1 MREKVETCVLYCRV
15 STEKNTQEASLAR
28 QEEELKRLADDLGLK
43 VVQIFKEKHSGFDME
58 REGLL
63 DLLDCVR
70 DEKVDAVLIQDETRL
85 GRGNARVA
93 ILHLLAK
100 TNTAVITNH
109 DNGSLK
115 LNEMDT
121 MLLEILA
128 VVEEY
133 QRKLHNAKIR
143 RGMKRAV
150 REGYRPERNLKNKGN
165 LEGRERIDV
174 PLNEIVSLRNK
185 GLTFEEIAGVLR
197 GLGHNVSK
205 ATVHR
210 RYKEYEMEQ
219 EG

>member
-1 MREKVETCVLYCRV
+1 MGSPNKSCVLYCRV
-15 STEKNTQEASLAR
+15 STEKDTQEASLSR
-28 QEEELKRLADDLGLK
+28 QEEELTKLADELNLD
-43 VVQIFKEKHSGFDME
+43 IRHTFKEKHSGYDMD

-63 DLLDCVR
+63 DLLDYIREEQVGT
-70 DEKVDAVLIQDETRL
+70 VLVQDETRL

-100 TNTAVITNH
+100 TDTAIITNH
-109 DNGSLK
+109 DSGPMK
-115 LNEMDT
+115 LNEMDS

-128 VVEEY
+128 IVEEY

-150 REGYRPERNLKNKGN
+150 RDGYRPERNLRNKGN
-165 LEGRERIDV
+165 VEGRERIEV
-174 PLNEIVSLRNK
+174 PLNEIVSLRQK

-197 GLGHNVSK
+197 GLGHSISK

-210 RYKEYEMEQ
+210 RFKEYEMEQ
-219 EG
+219 ES

>member
-1 MREKVETCVLYCRV
+1 MAGKLKTCVIYCRV
-15 STEKNTQEASLAR
+15 STEKDTQEASLSR
-28 QEEELKRLADDLGLK
+28 QEEELKLLADELGLK
-43 VVQIFKEKHSGFDME
+43 PVQIFKEKHSGYDME

-70 DEKVDAVLIQDETRL
+70 DQQIDAVLIQDETRL

-100 TNTAVITNH
+100 TNTTVITNH

-128 VVEEY
+128 IVEEY

-150 REGYRPERNLKNKGN
+150 REGYRPEKNLKNKGN
-165 LEGRERIDV
+165 LEGRERIEV
-174 PLNEIVSLRNK
+174 PLNEIVSLRGK

-210 RYKEYEMEQ
+210 RYKEYETEQ